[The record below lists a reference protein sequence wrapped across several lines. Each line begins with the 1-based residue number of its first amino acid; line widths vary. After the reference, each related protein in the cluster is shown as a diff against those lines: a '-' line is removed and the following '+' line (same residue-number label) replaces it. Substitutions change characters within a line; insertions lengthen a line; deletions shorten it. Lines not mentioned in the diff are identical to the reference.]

1 MLHCV
6 LLKKSNLKRLSN
18 YKIFRAGTHRRKG
31 KLNNTSDTR
40 KLCFCY
46 MNAFLQEI
54 YHQSSIQFEKYVTKH
69 IASESLSLND
79 VVYL

>member
-1 MLHCV
+1 
-6 LLKKSNLKRLSN
+6 
-18 YKIFRAGTHRRKG
+18 
-31 KLNNTSDTR
+31 
-40 KLCFCY
+40 